1 MDNRPLKLAKLI
13 HDTSSEQPETSD
25 KNHAEHE
32 SVVEQA
38 CNEQGIMLEHKK
50 HGMASR
56 MISIGII
63 DHDSKCFEAS
73 HCRASGYEVNLKTMQ
88 HVDETDVIPDLI

>member
-1 MDNRPLKLAKLI
+1 MKAKNSPPKSVDI
-13 HDTSSEQPETSD
+13 FKYDEAKR
-25 KNHAEHE
+25 KNIPTAEHE

-38 CNEQGIMLEHKK
+38 CNELGIMLEHKM
-50 HGMASR
+50 HVMSSR

-63 DHDSKCFEAS
+63 DHNSKCFEAFT
-73 HCRASGYEVNLKTMQ
+73 CRTSGYKVNLKTMQ

>member
-13 HDTSSEQPETSD
+13 HDTSSEQHETSD
-25 KNHAEHE
+25 LNHAEHE

-38 CNEQGIMLEHKK
+38 CNELGIMLEHKMNV
-50 HGMASR
+50 MASR

-63 DHDSKCFEAS
+63 DHDSKCFEAFT
-73 HCRASGYEVNLKTMQ
+73 CRPSGYEVSLKTMQ
-88 HVDETDVIPDLI
+88 HVDETDVILDLI